1 MAKTYDDVTTKLEDF
16 KAVVNEFITEAEKSV
31 NNQSAALRARKKT
44 MELTRILKA
53 YRDYT
58 LNKADEWKV
67 TE

>member
-1 MAKTYDDVTTKLEDF
+1 MAKTYDDVTVKLEDF
-16 KAVVNEFITEAEKSV
+16 KAVVDEFMNEAEKSV

-53 YRDYT
+53 YREYT
-58 LNKADEWKV
+58 LNKADVWKV